1 MKKDKRKGIPMF
13 AGYNSMEELTN
24 FVSRFNGSEGVV
36 AMTVM
41 MQTLQTVDNIE
52 NTERNEEDVSDDS

>member
-1 MKKDKRKGIPMF
+1 MKKDKRKGIPIF

-52 NTERNEEDVSDDS
+52 KERNNND

>member
-52 NTERNEEDVSDDS
+52 KERNNND

>member
-41 MQTLQTVDNIE
+41 MQTLQTVNNIE
-52 NTERNEEDVSDDS
+52 KERNNND

>member
-13 AGYNSMEELTN
+13 AGYNSMEELTE
-24 FVSRFNGSEGVV
+24 FASRFNGSEGVV

-41 MQTLQTVDNIE
+41 MQTLQTVNNIE
-52 NTERNEEDVSDDS
+52 KERNNND